1 MDTLNMRCIV
11 LLVAC
16 SCLLKVSVVS
26 AFECPTVR
34 NQLLIADP
42 DDCRKYYHC
51 LSGGRVFVKSCPKD
65 LVFDPKQKV
74 CVWDSTTSC
83 LTANQ
88 QRDIENYVENTIDHL
103 PKTQNQKPVV
113 RTTKR
118 VPRTRRTTTKR
129 PTTTTK
135 RPTTTSTRG
144 TTTEESPDLLSFD
157 ESIKIHENEMLN
169 GGDYPDMAFDLNDSL
184 ETNSTEESNSTSLES
199 DIEEIQSGDSA
210 TKQISTQEDEALDN
224 YSGFLFFPNSRI
236 VKRAAGVRPATF
248 AYKIACPNA
257 FAYVVEPDNCDTF
270 YHCNNWKPF
279 LKRCPP
285 GLFFDST
292 NLVCNWP
299 HNVNCF
305 DGKRANTYFA
315 FNQMRLQK
323 FRKEP
328 VMVDQETPEGER
340 YKAKPSIN
348 RKPLEKYSKKS
359 VKLTAKTTRK
369 ISTTTERSTPK
380 TTLKDLTTTT
390 VPEVSTETPDHTT
403 EKKPVPIFVQRNS
416 QKKTPLKVTKKITTP
431 ATTDAPTARTTRMNR
446 YKGHRNN
453 KQNMF
458 LFSNNNRHKSTQDTT
473 FSEARSSVR
482 PTLRSKVNPQYTMRY
497 SNIYEDSP
505 RMNPFTRPSFE
516 KLEAL
521 RSKNIQLNKSKPSI
535 ILVDNTPTFAD
546 DYKTTVSKDTKDKY
560 GKVYNTQKFRTS
572 SSRTSSSKPQTSSY
586 VSFRTS
592 TLDYTATSPTED
604 KTATSFKASSIK
616 PDTTTTRPAKST
628 STEKSTTDFT
638 STDTLAT
645 HVKAVQ
651 YANKPINITKNM
663 KIEQALSHLE
673 PSKHIPNSVKAKAS
687 TTESIEATDVS
698 TTEDSKSVS
707 FFTSTDKTTTDNSS
721 VTNSTNQTSNSFV
734 STSPMST
741 DFLATDNTTDATNVT
756 TNATDSIELSNE
768 TLSELNTTL
777 DSVNGTLDFNE
788 TLSVN
793 VTSFRANLE
802 DLMDTY
808 HANFDKAGTKS
819 EDKDDDNKHSFDAG
833 TNDTYEHQAED
844 DVPVSFTARTNT
856 DRSAMMVQ
864 GEQGVKEEVQIEKFM
879 IKMLNSAFNPKQNKH
894 DDSDLTE
901 NDNMVD
907 GDLNDTPTDNDR
919 GFKQKSGKWVLFGNV
934 DKKETRKK
942 DKSNKTSL
950 RLTSTDTVED
960 TSDGESVIEE
970 DLIAAKNHEMFIEDS
985 NINSI
990 DNVESS
996 GDVDNFHN
1004 SIMIDNTDSETKM
1017 VEYISTDE
1025 EKHENLRN
1033 RNFFDAPLPNLS
1045 NSNET
1050 HQNDTNDTDSKNA
1063 KPNTVVNKKPD
1074 VDAKTNVTET
1084 VVITIKKVN
1093 KNQTNDPSIDTSK
1106 DPKPESTTK
1115 PEVENST
1122 DSDSGSTENIKT
1134 SPDTTTMGSTS
1145 PPIVESENS
1154 TQNSSSEGVV
1164 LTIEESVNGTELIMN
1179 DEAPVPVT
1187 LKIVKID
1194 KSTTEESLTTTDS
1207 AQSEST
1213 TESSESMTDGLE
1225 SSVSTKGSSSEATTV
1240 VPSDGGTNDT
1250 AKTVTVKTTAN
1261 VTAGAVAK
1269 NATDTIQSKATMRSV
1284 KSVKGRDGTDSEVK
1298 LVEDKTDL
1306 SGDTP
1311 GDDKKSFISLSD
1323 LIKWYLR
1330 HWKNYSQWKG
1340 KVEEG
1345 ITTKAS

>member
-1 MDTLNMRCIV
+1 MDTLNMRCIAF
-11 LLVAC
+11 LMAC

-83 LTANQ
+83 LTATQ
-88 QRDIENYVENTIDHL
+88 QRDVENYVDNTIDHL
-103 PKTQNQKPVV
+103 PKTENQKPVV

-129 PTTTTK
+129 PTTTTR
-135 RPTTTSTRG
+135 RPTTTTTRP
-144 TTTEESPDLLSFD
+144 TTTEESADLLSFD

-184 ETNSTEESNSTSLES
+184 ETNSTEESNSTSLAF
-199 DIEEIQSGDSA
+199 DNEEIQSGDSA
-210 TKQISTQEDEALDN
+210 TKQISGQEDEALDN
-224 YSGFLFFPNSRI
+224 YSSFLFFPNSRI

-285 GLFFDST
+285 GLHFDAT

-328 VMVDQETPEGER
+328 KMEGKETPEGER
-340 YKAKPSIN
+340 YKAKPSIH
-348 RKPLEKYSKKS
+348 RKPLEKDSKISAKR
-359 VKLTAKTTRK
+359 TAKTTTK
-369 ISTTTERSTPK
+369 ISITTERSTPK

-390 VPEVSTETPDHTT
+390 APEVSTETLDHTA
-403 EKKPVPIFVQRNS
+403 EKKPVRIFVQRNS
-416 QKKTPLKVTKKITTP
+416 QKKTSLKVTEKTTTP
-431 ATTDAPTARTTRMNR
+431 ATTDAPTAKTTRMNR

-453 KQNMF
+453 KQDMF
-458 LFSNNNRHKSTQDTT
+458 LFSTNNRHKSTQDTT
-473 FSEARSSVR
+473 FTEARSSVR
-482 PTLRSKVNPQYTMRY
+482 PTLRSKVNPRYTMRY

-546 DYKTTVSKDTKDKY
+546 TYKTTVSKDAKDKY
-560 GKVYNTQKFRTS
+560 GKVNNTQKFRTS
-572 SSRTSSSKPQTSSY
+572 SFKPQTSPA

-616 PDTTTTRPAKST
+616 PDSTTTPPAKST

-651 YANKPINITKNM
+651 YANKPINMTKNM

-673 PSKHIPNSVKAKAS
+673 PSKHIPNSVKTKTS

-721 VTNSTNQTSNSFV
+721 VTNSTNQTSNSFL
-734 STSPMST
+734 STSTIST

-756 TNATDSIELSNE
+756 TNATDSIEMING

-777 DSVNGTLDFNE
+777 DSGNGTLDFNE

-802 DLMDTY
+802 DLIDTY
-808 HANFDKAGTKS
+808 HANFDKVGTRS
-819 EDKDDDNKHSFDAG
+819 EDKDDDKKHSFDAG
-833 TNDTYEHQAED
+833 TNDTYEHQTED

-879 IKMLNSAFNPKQNKH
+879 IKMLNSAFNPKQNEH

-907 GDLNDTPTDNDR
+907 GDLNDTPTDTDR

-934 DKKETRKK
+934 DKKEPRKK
-942 DKSNKTSL
+942 DKSNKTSI
-950 RLTSTDTVED
+950 RLTNTDTVED

-970 DLIAAKNHEMFIEDS
+970 DLIAAKNQEMFIEDN

-1033 RNFFDAPLPNLS
+1033 RNFFDAPLPTLP
-1045 NSNET
+1045 NSNGTQE
-1050 HQNDTNDTDSKNA
+1050 NDNDSKNA
-1063 KPNTVVNKKPD
+1063 ELNTVVQVNKKPD
-1074 VDAKTNVTET
+1074 VATKTNVTET

-1093 KNQTNDPSIDTSK
+1093 KDQTNDSTNHTSK
-1106 DPKPESTTK
+1106 APKPESTTK
-1115 PEVENST
+1115 TEVQTST
-1122 DSDSGSTENIKT
+1122 DSDSGSTENTKT
-1134 SPDTTTMGSTS
+1134 SPDATTMGSTS
-1145 PPIVESENS
+1145 SPIVESENK
-1154 TQNSSSEGVV
+1154 TLNSSSEDVV

-1179 DEAPVPVT
+1179 DEAPVPVA

-1194 KSTTEESLTTTDS
+1194 KSTTEESLTTTGS

-1213 TESSESMTDGLE
+1213 TESSESTTDGLE
-1225 SSVSTKGSSSEATTV
+1225 SSVSTKDSSEATTV

-1261 VTAGAVAK
+1261 VTAAAVAK

-1284 KSVKGRDGTDSEVK
+1284 KSVTGRDGTVSEVK
-1298 LVEDKTDL
+1298 LVDDKTVF

-1311 GDDKKSFISLSD
+1311 EDGKKSFISLSD

-1345 ITTKAS
+1345 IPTKAS